1 MKSIVSFGEVML
13 RLGTPGHQRF
23 EQAGH
28 FVAQYTGGEANVTC
42 ALAQWGIPSKHVTVF
57 PDNSIGRAA
66 ASYLARTGLDVKHVV
81 FNGER
86 VGVFFLETG
95 AGPRAGRIVYDR
107 KHSAFDLLDP
117 SWFGWDKIFEDA
129 QWFHFTGITPAISAN
144 AAKACLDAVK
154 AAKQKGLTVSS
165 DINFRSNL
173 WRYGKKPSDVMPE
186 LISHCNVIVAGFEDV
201 KAIYNIEFGGE
212 NALADMCSK
221 LQQTNPGLK
230 AIISTKRGSVN
241 ASHNKLTGFLWVQHN
256 LYQSAAFDIV
266 PIVDRVGGGDAF
278 MAGYIY
284 GALQKMSEQPLIDF
298 ATAASVL
305 KHTIEGDVDWIT
317 INEIETLAAGD
328 GSGKLKR

>member
-28 FVAQYTGGEANVTC
+28 LVAQYTGGEANVTS

-57 PDNSIGRAA
+57 PDNSIGKAA
-66 ASYLARTGLDVKHVV
+66 VSYLLRTGLDVKHVV
-81 FNGER
+81 YNGER
-86 VGVFFLETG
+86 LGVFFLETG

-117 SWFGWDKIFEDA
+117 SWFNWSEIFENA

-154 AAKQKGLTVSS
+154 AAQQKGLTVSS

-186 LISHCNVIVAGFEDV
+186 LISYCDVIVAGFEDV
-201 KAIYNIEFGGE
+201 KAIYNIEAAGE
-212 NALADMCSK
+212 NAFTDICKK
-221 LQQTNPGLK
+221 LQQANPSLRS
-230 AIISTKRGSVN
+230 IISTKRESIN
-241 ASHNKLTGFLWVQHN
+241 ASHNKLSGFLWKDGK
-256 LYQSAAFDIV
+256 LYQSPTFDIV
-266 PIVDRVGGGDAF
+266 PVVDRVGGGDAF

-284 GALQKMSEQPLIDF
+284 GSLQKMNEQPLIDF

-317 INEIETLAAGD
+317 TNEIETLAAGD